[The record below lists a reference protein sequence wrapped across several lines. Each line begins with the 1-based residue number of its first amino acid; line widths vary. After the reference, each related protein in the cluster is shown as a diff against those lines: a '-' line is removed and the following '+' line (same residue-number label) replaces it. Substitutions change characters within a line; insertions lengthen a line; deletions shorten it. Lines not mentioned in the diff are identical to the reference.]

1 MKIPSSVF
9 VERVKQVQEIA
20 GNMGLKALVVYSTGS
35 SLGFASRTHGYL
47 RYLCNWDPRN
57 QAAVMVLFPDREKD
71 PVLLVNGRAAKLF
84 AGEIMWFSDIRS
96 IAPDGFGKEIVEIL
110 QASGK
115 NGDRIGYIGKAETP
129 VNLFDTLRDRLG
141 GVEWVDADHV
151 INERRVVKDEA
162 SIELHR
168 RSASVCD
175 AMFHTFSREVR
186 SGKKVYQLQADLEH
200 TAKMEGCE
208 YASTFMSIG
217 PVVDR
222 ARYAKG
228 ECSRVPQ
235 EGDQV
240 LLSLFVLKDGHWG
253 HAIRTGSIGQL
264 PPKLQ
269 ETYQIVFEMQ
279 EAIKEAIFP
288 GNEVVEL
295 WKAGERVL
303 NKYYPEARQQDWYWL
318 KTGHSLG
325 LDYTDPVLSDFFPN
339 PFQSKQEVHLPAKH
353 EEAFG
358 RVLPGMLFEIHP
370 SLFIP
375 GYATA
380 AIGNM
385 LLATESGY
393 EILDRY
399 PRELMAL

>member
-1 MKIPSSVF
+1 MKIPRSVF
-9 VERVKQVQEIA
+9 VQRVSQVEEIA
-20 GNMGLKALVVYSTGS
+20 GKMGIKAVIVYATGS
-35 SLGFASRTHGYL
+35 SLGFASRTHGYM
-47 RYLCNWDPRN
+47 RYLCNWDARN

-96 IAPDGFGKEIVEIL
+96 IAPDGYGKEIVQIL
-110 QASGK
+110 QANVK
-115 NGDRIGYIGKAETP
+115 DGDRIGYIGKAETP
-129 VNLFDTLRDRLG
+129 VNLYDTLRERLG
-141 GVEWVDADHV
+141 GVKWVDADDI
-151 INERRVVKDEA
+151 INERRVVKDEV
-162 SIELHR
+162 SIDLHR

-175 AMFHTFSREVR
+175 AMFETFSREVR

-208 YASTFMSIG
+208 HASTFMSIDT
-217 PVVDR
+217 VVNR
-222 ARYAKG
+222 ARYAKE
-228 ECSRVPQ
+228 ECDRIPQ
-235 EGDQV
+235 EGDHV

-253 HAIRTGSIGQL
+253 HAIRTGSIGQVN
-264 PPKLQ
+264 PKLQ

-295 WKAGERVL
+295 WKAGERIL
-303 NKYYPEARQQDWYWL
+303 NKYYPKARQKDWYWL

-325 LDYTDPVLSDFFPN
+325 LDYSDPILSDFFPN
-339 PFQSKQEVHLPAKH
+339 PFKSKQEVHLPVKH
-353 EEAFG
+353 EKAFG
-358 RVLPGMLFEIHP
+358 RIMPGMLFEIHP

-375 GYATA
+375 DHATA

-385 LLATESGY
+385 FLATESGY

-399 PRELMAL
+399 PRELMVL